1 MFILTKSNISL
12 WLKQSH
18 HGPNLIVAACTWLQY
33 WEGDFK
39 PVGTQNTPADWGPV
53 LTLPRN
59 SAPSLLY
66 CSGSFLREAVWPQW
80 QCPSF
85 PPHPSISPSFT
96 RFKSSFAKLQS
107 DPTASRHQR
116 TWWLIA
122 VPFDLGQ
129 TLLKSPR
136 LFPQTATFCK
146 HHPPINMA
154 HLKLQGFD
162 TRNGK
167 PMKNKKRCIQCL
179 TSHLVARWGSRVAP
193 LLSWALLQNTGY
205 SLEHGSS
212 PLPTLLPSCGL
223 FLESRQPSLSRTN
236 TNFTLP
242 LTPVIFSKF
251 LKSKILKNIQKTQR

>member
-1 MFILTKSNISL
+1 MGQTLLLLPALDSSTGREISSQWGHRTPL
-12 WLKQSH
+12 QTGDQSLPCPGIQPHLCFTAAGAFWEKQCDHNGS
-18 HGPNLIVAACTWLQY
+18 
-33 WEGDFK
+33 
-39 PVGTQNTPADWGPV
+39 V
-53 LTLPRN
+53 LPSLHTLP
-59 SAPSLLY
+59 SLHHLL
-66 CSGSFLREAVWPQW
+66 GLKA
-80 QCPSF
+80 
-85 PPHPSISPSFT
+85 
-96 RFKSSFAKLQS
+96 ALQS
-107 DPTASRHQR
+107 FKVIPLPQGTKGHD
-116 TWWLIA
+116 WLIA

-193 LLSWALLQNTGY
+193 LLSWALQQNTGC

-212 PLPTLLPSCGL
+212 LLPTLLPSFGL

-236 TNFTLP
+236 TNFTPP

>member
-33 WEGDFK
+33 CEGDFK

-59 SAPSLLY
+59 SAPSL
-66 CSGSFLREAVWPQW
+66 CFTAAGAFWEKQCDHNGSVL
-80 QCPSF
+80 PSL
-85 PPHPSISPSFT
+85 HTLPSLHHLLAL
-96 RFKSSFAKLQS
+96 KAALQS
-107 DPTASRHQR
+107 FKVIPLPQGTKGHD
-116 TWWLIA
+116 WLIA

-193 LLSWALLQNTGY
+193 LLSCRTLVAHSSTDLHLCPPCCLHLGCFWRADKLHWAGQTQI
-205 SLEHGSS
+205 SLFPLHLSSS
-212 PLPTLLPSCGL
+212 PS
-223 FLESRQPSLSRTN
+223 F
-236 TNFTLP
+236 
-242 LTPVIFSKF
+242 
-251 LKSKILKNIQKTQR
+251 